1 MSLALPFSLERR
13 FNLDSDSHTTAL
25 SSAAEL
31 IELCA
36 EVNERYRNVLNDDS
50 FGITIYGER
59 PVTGVKLVDVP
70 TKTLESI
77 VFVCLH
83 GRTTS
88 AVVYAQHK
96 LTFCGAVPEAALSH
110 VLNVLVHDLG
120 VEREQLEIV
129 ETSALDKG
137 VAAFVLYTAR
147 QWHAEKIVDGSHA
160 KAKKTNDAKNPRRLA
175 ERNAPLETG
184 VMTARLGPH
193 SELKIWVN

>member
-13 FNLDSDSHTTAL
+13 FNLDGDSDSHTTAL

-36 EVNERYRNVLNDDS
+36 EVNERYRNVLKDDS

-59 PVTGVKLVDVP
+59 PVTGVKLVDVACD
-70 TKTLESI
+70 TLESI
-77 VFVCLH
+77 LFVCLH

-88 AVVYAQHK
+88 AVVYAQQK
-96 LTFCGAVPEAALSH
+96 LTFCGAVPEAALGH

-129 ETSALDKG
+129 ETSALDEG

-160 KAKKTNDAKNPRRLA
+160 KAKKKTFGA
-175 ERNAPLETG
+175 
-184 VMTARLGPH
+184 MTARLGPH
-193 SELKIWVN
+193 SELKIWFN